1 MPPLWRLTRTGPARR
16 LYETSKRAGITGT
29 RMYQYVADPTDGRGA
44 DGDVDGVRF
53 EVRRPEEAGEEYDA
67 FAELLPEERVLCA
80 LDGGEIAGYLFVSVD
95 AAHRVHP
102 LEETLRFDG
111 AYVRRVFVRP
121 DRRNRGIATA
131 LVSRARDWARERDAA
146 AVHALVALD
155 NAPSRWT
162 FEANGFEPRHEHVYY
177 RLFCLSRRSIDPL
190 EPERSAREPGV
201 DI

>member
-1 MPPLWRLTRTGPARR
+1 MPALWRLTRTEPARR
-16 LYETSKRAGITGT
+16 LYETLKRVGITGT

-44 DGDVDGVRF
+44 DGDADGVRF
-53 EVRRPEEAGEEYDA
+53 EVRSPADVGDEYDA
-67 FAELLPEERVLCA
+67 FAELLPEERVVCA
-80 LDGGEIAGYLFVSVD
+80 VDGDEIVGYLFVSVD
-95 AAHRVHP
+95 AVHRVRP

-121 DRRNRGIATA
+121 DYRNRGVATA
-131 LVSRARDWARERDAA
+131 LVSRARDWARGRGAT

-177 RLFCLSRRSIDPL
+177 RVFGLTRRSIESSEPDPS
-190 EPERSAREPGV
+190 PR
-201 DI
+201 